1 MGCTTPKEKIEDQMM
16 QIKMLRIEI
25 QMERE
30 NKVNQ
35 LSQMDGRKITYQH
48 IPDYI
53 DPEFAKKNNF
63 LYGNGNDIIEKMSKE
78 TNENNNIGNSGKI
91 KKRSKSKRQKKK

>member
-1 MGCTTPKEKIEDQMM
+1 MD
-16 QIKMLRIEI
+16 RA
-25 QMERE
+25 

-53 DPEFAKKNNF
+53 DPQFAAEKKIY
-63 LYGNGNDIIEKMSKE
+63 YGNGTDIMERISKGA
-78 TNENNNIGNSGKI
+78 NENNNVLKKSIKL
-91 KKRSKSKRQKKK
+91 KKRSKSKKKK